1 MMSEYSIRR
10 CGDEYI
16 IENLH
21 NFNPSIIFD
30 CGQCFRFTK
39 KGKYWQG
46 MSGHHFAK
54 VKDIENDIILSC
66 KQEDLR
72 YWINYLDLSYDYEKA
87 KLELS
92 LDSVIKPLISLMPGM
107 RLLNQDFFECL
118 ISFII
123 SSNNNILRIRSI
135 IDKLCARYG
144 EKLDVGYSFPT
155 PNSLA
160 LAAKADILTCGAGYR
175 ASYII
180 KTSQM
185 ITDGFDYNS
194 LKQMSLKSAQE
205 TLTKF
210 MGVGVKVAD
219 CVLLFSLGRKDA
231 FPVDTWIRKVMHD
244 ICHEKLNDNR
254 IREYAKKRFGEN
266 AGLANQY
273 LFHYKRTKD
282 AN

>member
-1 MMSEYSIRR
+1 MREYSIRR

-16 IENLH
+16 IDNLH
-21 NFNPSIIFD
+21 DFNADIIFD

-39 KGKYWQG
+39 KDKYWQG
-46 MSGHHFAK
+46 VSGHHFAK
-54 VKDIENDIILSC
+54 VKDIENGIILSC
-66 KQEDLR
+66 KEADLR

-87 KLELS
+87 KRELS

-123 SSNNNILRIRSI
+123 SSNNNILRIRGI
-135 IDKLCARYG
+135 IDRLCARYG
-144 EKLDVGYSFPT
+144 KKLDIGYSFPT

-160 LAAKADILTCGAGYR
+160 LAAETDILTCGAGYR
-175 ASYII
+175 APYII

-185 ITDGFDYNS
+185 ISNGFDYNS
-194 LKQMSLKSAQE
+194 LKQMPLKQAQE

-244 ICHEKLNDNR
+244 ICHERLNDNT
-254 IREYAKKRFGEN
+254 IREYAKKRFGKN

-273 LFHYKRTKD
+273 LFHYNRTKD
-282 AN
+282 DS